1 MEMATNL
8 TSPVKVGV
16 LGFGGL
22 GQAAARVLAPKQEML
37 LVAAADRHGYAY
49 HQEGLNPDTAIAT
62 YHQYGSVGYL
72 SAGGNLSDKS
82 IVDLAAKAEVEG
94 YFLALPNLPNT
105 FMADV
110 VKQLINI
117 GWRGVLV
124 DALKRTSAVE
134 QLLTLQQEL
143 KAAEITYLTGCGA
156 TPGLLTAAA
165 ALAAQSYAEIH
176 SVKIT
181 FGVGIANW
189 EAYKATIR
197 EDIAH
202 LPDYD
207 VAKAT
212 AMSDAEVEAL
222 LEQTNGI
229 LALEN
234 MEHADDIILELAG
247 VCGRDRVSVGG
258 IVDTR
263 NPKKPLSTNVQVT
276 GRTFEGKISTHT
288 FTLGDETSMAANV
301 CGPAFGYLKTGISLN
316 RKGMYGLFSSA
327 EVMPQFVR

>member
-1 MEMATNL
+1 
-8 TSPVKVGV
+8 
-16 LGFGGL
+16 
-22 GQAAARVLAPKQEML
+22 
-37 LVAAADRHGYAY
+37 
-49 HQEGLNPDTAIAT
+49 
-62 YHQYGSVGYL
+62 
-72 SAGGNLSDKS
+72 
-82 IVDLAAKAEVEG
+82 
-94 YFLALPNLPNT
+94 
-105 FMADV
+105 MADV